1 MLKKDIRFLSE
12 LGYSL
17 WDDPESA
24 HGLVRDTVSVIA
36 LAEKD
41 SLIASEKA
49 VRALLAQ
56 AEKRGM
62 VVQPRMAQ
70 PLLQPGALATQDPLL
85 AFQYLFAE
93 ERVILL
99 ALHSGKWSY
108 ERTARAIGET
118 IDSLQSLAWSARVHL
133 AFNQRYP
140 AGSKPISASC
150 PEYDSR
156 KPWTQKYLDD
166 EYRGEEKLFLSNH
179 LIGCSSCR
187 EALMR
192 AKEVFF
198 QVEAMV
204 ADVSRMASIKAERSG
219 LALELGH
226 WIDQGQRF
234 RTPSPPTK
242 REIALHFF
250 TRWDVALVCLLW
262 VFWAFFRK

>member
-12 LGYSL
+12 LSFSL
-17 WDDPESA
+17 WSDPESGQA
-24 HGLVRDTVSVIA
+24 LVRDTVSVIA

-41 SLIASEKA
+41 PLIASEKA

-62 VVQPRMAQ
+62 IVQPRLAQ
-70 PLLQPGALATQDPLL
+70 PLLQPGALATQDPLES
-85 AFQYLFAE
+85 FQYLFVE

-99 ALHSGKWSY
+99 ALHSGNWSY
-108 ERTARAIGET
+108 ERIARVIGET
-118 IDSLQSLAWSARVHL
+118 TDSLQALAWSARVHL

-140 AGSKPISASC
+140 AGSKPISPSC

-166 EYRGEEKLFLSNH
+166 EYRGEEKLFLSDH
-179 LIGCSSCR
+179 LVGCSSCR

-198 QVEAMV
+198 QVDAMV
-204 ADVSRMASIKAERSG
+204 LEVSRVASMKAERSG
-219 LALELGH
+219 LTLQLSH
-226 WIDQGQRF
+226 WVDQGHRF
-234 RTPSPPTK
+234 RSPPSPTK
-242 REIALHFF
+242 REIALRFF
-250 TRWDVALVCLLW
+250 TRWDVALVCFVW
-262 VFWAFFRK
+262 IFWTFFRK

>member
-17 WDDPESA
+17 WDDPASA
-24 HGLVRDTVSVIA
+24 QGLVRDTVSAIA
-36 LAEKD
+36 LAEKNPQ
-41 SLIASEKA
+41 LASEKA

-62 VVQPRMAQ
+62 IVQPRMAQ
-70 PLLQPGALATQDPLL
+70 GLLQPGALAAQDPLV

-108 ERTARAIGET
+108 ERIARVAGET
-118 IDSLQSLAWSARVHL
+118 VDQLQSIAWAARVHL

-140 AGSKPISASC
+140 AGSKPVSSSC

-166 EYRGEEKLFLSNH
+166 EYRGEERLFLSDH
-179 LIGCSSCR
+179 LVNCSSCR
-187 EALMR
+187 DALIR

-198 QVEAMV
+198 QVDAMV
-204 ADVSRMASIKAERSG
+204 AEISRTAELKADRSG
-219 LALELGH
+219 LTLQLSH
-226 WIDQGQRF
+226 WIDQANRF
-234 RTPSPPTK
+234 RSPPPPTK
-242 REIALHFF
+242 AEIALSFF
-250 TRWDVALVCLLW
+250 TRWDVAFVCLAW
-262 VFWAFFRK
+262 VFWMFFRK

>member
-24 HGLVRDTVSVIA
+24 QGLVRDTVSAIS

-41 SLIASEKA
+41 PLIASEKA

-62 VVQPRMAQ
+62 VVQPRIAQ
-70 PLLQPGALATQDPLL
+70 SFVRKGDLLIPDPLL

-108 ERTARAIGET
+108 ERVARVIGET
-118 IDSLQSLAWSARVHL
+118 VESLQSIAWNARVHL
-133 AFNQRYP
+133 AFNYRYP
-140 AGSKPISASC
+140 AGSKPISTSC
-150 PEYDSR
+150 PEYDQR

-166 EYRGEEKLFLSNH
+166 EYRGEERLFLADH
-179 LIGCSSCR
+179 LGTCKSCR
-187 EALMR
+187 EALIR

-198 QVEAMV
+198 QVDSMV
-204 ADVSRMASIKAERSG
+204 AEVSRVAERKAERSG
-219 LALELGH
+219 LTLQLSH
-226 WIDQGQRF
+226 WVDQGRLF
-234 RTPSPPTK
+234 RQPPPPTA
-242 REIALHFF
+242 REMAIRFF
-250 TRWDVALVCLLW
+250 TRWDIVLVCFAW
-262 VFWAFFRK
+262 IFWMFLRK

>member
-17 WDDPESA
+17 WNDPQSA
-24 HGLVRDTVSVIA
+24 GSVVRDTVSAIT

-41 SLIASEKA
+41 PLLASEKA

-62 VVQPRMAQ
+62 IVQPRLAQ
-70 PLLQPGALATQDPLL
+70 PLLQPGSIASQDPIG

-108 ERTARAIGET
+108 ERIARVIGET
-118 IDSLQSLAWSARVHL
+118 TDSLQHLAWSARVHL

-140 AGSKPISASC
+140 AGSKPVSSSC

-166 EYRGEEKLFLSNH
+166 EYRGEEKLFLSTH
-179 LIGCSSCR
+179 LGGCSSCR
-187 EALMR
+187 EALIR

-198 QVEAMV
+198 QVDAMV
-204 ADVSRMASIKAERSG
+204 SEVSRVAERKAEHSG
-219 LALELGH
+219 LTLQLSH
-226 WIDQGQRF
+226 WVDQGRRF
-234 RTPSPPTK
+234 RQPPPPTK
-242 REIALHFF
+242 LEIALRFF
-250 TRWDVALVCLLW
+250 TRWDIALVCLLW
-262 VFWAFFRK
+262 GYWMFFRK